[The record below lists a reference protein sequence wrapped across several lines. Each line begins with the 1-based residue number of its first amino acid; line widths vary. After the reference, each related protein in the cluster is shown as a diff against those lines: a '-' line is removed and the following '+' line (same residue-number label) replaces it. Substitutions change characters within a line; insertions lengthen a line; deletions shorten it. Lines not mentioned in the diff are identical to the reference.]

1 MARKAHV
8 DYDSEED
15 ILSVSTGEKVNDTI
29 EFDPFVIDFT
39 LDDKIVGIEIQDA
52 SLYLKKILEIDVDKK
67 SLESVKAVKFSVIQ
81 QKEFAFI
88 KVVILLP
95 VEGAK
100 TEERIIRATVSVA
113 QVAV

>member
-1 MARKAHV
+1 MARKASV
-8 DYDSEED
+8 DYDPEED

-29 EFDPFVIDFT
+29 EFDQFVIDFT
-39 LDDKIVGIEIQDA
+39 SGDKIVGIEIQDA

-67 SLESVKAVKFSVIQ
+67 SLENVKAAKFCVIQ

-88 KVVILLP
+88 KVVMLLP

-100 TEERIIRATVSVA
+100 AEERAIMATAPVGQA
-113 QVAV
+113 AA